1 MSRNVAEKI
10 RLIVNGILIFV
21 CCFMIFDG
29 VELFMQT
36 WGMVQS
42 TESQMLIMVVHILSV
57 MMIWAS
63 VYTFKKII
71 VGIITKK
78 DMEVS

>member
-1 MSRNVAEKI
+1 MSKKVAERI
-10 RLIVNGILIFV
+10 RLIINIALIFV
-21 CCFMIFDG
+21 CCFMIIDG
-29 VELFMQT
+29 VGLFMQT

-42 TESQMLIMVVHILSV
+42 TESQMLIMVVHIGAV

-71 VGIITKK
+71 VGIVTKK
-78 DMEVS
+78 DTEVS